1 MKEDEIAGSYI
12 LAIVA
17 HVVTVRQNMLRF
29 GVAFAYWDPFRD
41 LLALQERLDALTSER
56 SAAGWAP
63 PVDLFETADHYQVI
77 AEVPGLTREQIRVQV
92 QNGILTIEGERS
104 AACLPCEQHHRV
116 ERGHGWFSRSFQL
129 HEPIDSD
136 GVNADLHDGVLT
148 IRVSKRPQDAR
159 RIQVR

>member
-1 MKEDEIAGSYI
+1 MA
-12 LAIVA
+12 
-17 HVVTVRQNMLRF
+17 RPNQNMLRF
-29 GVAFAYWDPFRD
+29 RVAFAHWDPFRD
-41 LLALQERLDALTSER
+41 LMALQERLDTLAGDR
-56 SAAGWAP
+56 AAGWAP

-104 AACLPCEQHHRV
+104 VACLPCEQHHRV

-136 GVNADLHDGVLT
+136 SVDADLRDGILT
-148 IRVSKRPQDAR
+148 IKLLKRAQEAR
-159 RIQVR
+159 RIPVR